1 MGFRATAERL
11 ERVVEDLTYLVQ
23 TPEVRYSK
31 RNLNAFVDA
40 LKRADYVRPWRESD
54 AETGASLEEQ
64 VADQA

>member
-1 MGFRATAERL
+1 MGPRATKELL
-11 ERVVEDLTYLVQ
+11 ERVVDDLTFLVQ

-40 LKRADYVRPWRESD
+40 LKRADYVRPWEGSD
-54 AETGASLEEQ
+54 AEAGASLEEQ